1 MAVTIK
7 DVAKK
12 ANVSISTVSRVLSN
26 SPKISEQTKRHV
38 RKVIKELGYHANLTA
53 RSLVQQTTR
62 TIGIVMK
69 NSSREALHTTFL
81 PEVLGGI
88 TAITSKYEFSI
99 RLAIGESEEEIF
111 QDVTKMVQGK
121 QVDGVIVL
129 YSKKDDPVINYL
141 KDSQIPFVIL
151 GRPTKDINKITF
163 VDNDNRQAA
172 MDATNYIIQLGH
184 KRIAYIGDDTKFEV
198 AKLRITGFRQ
208 AILDNG
214 LKLQENFIKYINGN
228 YEEGFEAVREL
239 MSLPN
244 RPTAIVLSDDINALI
259 VLSALSNLAIKIP
272 EDVSIIS
279 FNNST
284 IARITY
290 PRLTTVDVQVYQL
303 GQEAAKAIIEQ
314 VNEPNVIKKSLL
326 IPTVIIERESCKKL
340 TTVNEI

>member
-7 DVAKK
+7 DVAQK
-12 ANVSISTVSRVLSN
+12 ANVSISTVSRVLSD

-38 RKVIKELGYHANLTA
+38 RKAIKELGYHANLTA
-53 RSLVQQTTR
+53 RSLVQQSTK

-69 NSSREALHTTFL
+69 NSSSEALHTTFL

-88 TAITSKYEFSI
+88 TAVTSKHEFSI
-99 RLAIGESEEEIF
+99 RLATGESEGEIF

-129 YSKKDDPVINYL
+129 YSKKDDPVIKYL
-141 KDSQIPFVIL
+141 MDSQIPFVIL
-151 GRPTKDINKITF
+151 GRPTKDVNKIAF
-163 VDNDNRQAA
+163 VDNDNIQAA
-172 MDATNYIIQLGH
+172 MDATNYIVQLGH

-198 AKLRITGFRQ
+198 AKLRFTGFRQ
-208 AILDNG
+208 AILENE
-214 LKLQENFIKYINGN
+214 LELQENFIKYINGN
-228 YEEGFEAVREL
+228 YEEGFEAVKDL
-239 MSLPN
+239 MSIPN

-259 VLSALSNLAIKIP
+259 VLSALSNLAIKVP

-314 VNEPNVIKKSLL
+314 INEPNGIKKSLL
-326 IPTVIIERESCKKL
+326 IPTVIIERESCKEYWEL
-340 TTVNEI
+340 